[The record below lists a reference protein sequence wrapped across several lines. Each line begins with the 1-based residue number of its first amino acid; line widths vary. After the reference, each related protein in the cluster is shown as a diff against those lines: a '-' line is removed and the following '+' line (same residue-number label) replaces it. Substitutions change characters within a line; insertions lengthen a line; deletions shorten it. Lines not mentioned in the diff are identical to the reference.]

1 MIHNILPNIYV
12 VVKLSLLNF
21 CRMLCGVGVG
31 VGVGYRNQKHVLV
44 LTAAASTGVAYPVAS
59 VVMAT

>member
-31 VGVGYRNQKHVLV
+31 VGYRNQKHVLV
-44 LTAAASTGVAYPVAS
+44 LTSAASTGVAYAVAS